1 MLKPTNIAAEQIV
14 NLRSVCSD
22 IDTQIAELE
31 AAKVRH
37 NEVIAAFEEIA
48 TWEEVADVIE
58 EPVVLRNPDIEWE
71 PEELADPS
79 VNSDIFANSYDL
91 TPEQLATQIGV
102 PVEELTQEAVIGL
115 VSTDETLSAASS
127 PKRTSKKSK

>member
-1 MLKPTNIAAEQIV
+1 MLKPTNTAAEQIV

-22 IDTQIAELE
+22 IDIQIAELE
-31 AAKVRH
+31 AAKTRH
-37 NEVIAAFEEIA
+37 AEVIAAFEEIA
-48 TWEEVADVIE
+48 TWEEVPDVVE

-91 TPEQLATQIGV
+91 TPEQLANQIGV
-102 PVEELTQEAVIGL
+102 PVDALSEDVVTGAVSVEEAPLQATK
-115 VSTDETLSAASS
+115 
-127 PKRTSKKSK
+127 KRTTTKKSK